1 MLPYPSPPLFTV
13 TRVPNALM
21 RRNNMVIKLAYDS
34 SQILEPLFSVR
45 PINRPVTLGAVPR
58 SNRIDPSSSSFLS
71 LSLSFRGAIEL
82 QRYRQSRVINSRR
95 KDVRS
100 LVGNGVKMGQ
110 AVVRLRTHDTWCSS
124 TFDLIVRGRDLR
136 VPFFPPLSPSLS
148 IIIRPWMESNVFS
161 RSLFASVINMGR
173 AIVERYV
180 WGQVG
185 AWILR

>member
-21 RRNNMVIKLAYDS
+21 RRNNMVIKVAYDS

-136 VPFFPPLSPSLS
+136 VPFFHFFFLFFFPASLS
-148 IIIRPWMESNVFS
+148 FS
-161 RSLFASVINMGR
+161 RSLFGPGWNRTFSRGL
-173 AIVERYV
+173 YSP
-180 WGQVG
+180 
-185 AWILR
+185 LS